1 MEWWYV
7 WHPHSLA
14 CSWFAAHVGGKIVK
28 AQIVQMYKLQPLLQP
43 RFLRRSMLMR

>member
-1 MEWWYV
+1 MV
-7 WHPHSLA
+7 VCLA
-14 CSWFAAHVGGKIVK
+14 PTLLGMFLVCRTCGGKIVK